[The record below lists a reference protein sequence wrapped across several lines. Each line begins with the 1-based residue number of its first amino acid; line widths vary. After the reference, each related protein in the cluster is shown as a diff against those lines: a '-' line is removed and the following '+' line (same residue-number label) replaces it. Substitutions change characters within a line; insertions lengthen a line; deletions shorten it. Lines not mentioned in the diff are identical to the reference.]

1 MAMFSAIGKKAA
13 SNNVAMTGEITLTGS
28 ILAIGGL
35 NEKLLAAK
43 RNKIETVLIPKEN
56 EIDLSEISNEVK
68 DGLKIIS
75 IEKVADAIPYVF
87 PTVKRKKSSTAK
99 TKKVTKKK

>member
-1 MAMFSAIGKKAA
+1 
-13 SNNVAMTGEITLTGS
+13 MTGEITLTGS

-56 EIDLSEISNEVK
+56 EIDLNEISNEVK
-68 DGLKIIS
+68 DGLKIIP
-75 IEKVADAIPYVF
+75 IEKVEDAIPYVF
-87 PTVKRKKSSTAK
+87 PNVKRKKTSART

>member
-1 MAMFSAIGKKAA
+1 
-13 SNNVAMTGEITLTGS
+13 MTGEITLTGS

-56 EIDLSEISNEVK
+56 EIDLNEISAEVK
-68 DGLKIIS
+68 DDLKIIP
-75 IEKVADAIPYVF
+75 IEKLENAIPYVF
-87 PTVKRKKSSTAK
+87 PKVKRKKSSAGTI
-99 TKKVTKKK
+99 KKITKKK